1 MTRLNHKSIS
11 MSKSGPFVA
20 LVVLVGLSTIL
31 YPRFLEIQNLLNILR
46 QVSYTGIIALGMT
59 FVIISGGID
68 LSVGSMTALSGA
80 FAILALNSF
89 TTNHLNFSSAWLGT
103 FLSMLVAF
111 VVSFAISMAAG
122 FLNGFLITKGRIAPF
137 IVTLG
142 TMAIFRSLT
151 LYIGAAGEFR
161 SISSSYGEMGMAVI
175 LGIPLPVWVFFVLAA
190 VFSFVLNHTRYGRY
204 VCAIGSNE
212 KVARYSAINVDR
224 IRLISYLIVGFMV
237 AITAV
242 LISARL
248 NSLSSTNAGK
258 DYEMDAIAA
267 VVIGGTAMTGGRG
280 SIWGSVIGAVILGII
295 NNMLN
300 MLGIS
305 PYLQGLVKGL
315 VIIGAVSI
323 QSEWIMNI
331 RRNKQ

>member
-1 MTRLNHKSIS
+1 MAISIPKKLS
-11 MSKSGPFVA
+11 LDKYGPLIA
-20 LVVLVGLSTIL
+20 LVVLVIASTIL
-31 YPRFLEIQNLLNILR
+31 YPRFIEIQNVLNILR

-68 LSVGSMTALSGA
+68 LSVGSMTALAGA
-80 FAILALNSF
+80 FAILTLNAVTQSLA
-89 TTNHLNFSSAWLGT
+89 TFSPLWLRP
-103 FLSMLVAF
+103 FLSILAAAA
-111 VVSFAISMAAG
+111 VSVGIALIGGTM
-122 FLNGFLITKGRIAPF
+122 NGFLVTKGRIAPF

-151 LYIGAAGEFR
+151 LYIGKAGEFR
-161 SISSSYGEMGMAVI
+161 SVNATYGEMGMSVI
-175 LGIPLPVWVFFVLAA
+175 LGIPLPVWILCFLAA
-190 VFSFVLNHTRYGRY
+190 VLSFVLNRTRFGRY
-204 VCAIGSNE
+204 VCAVGSNE
-212 KVARYSAINVDR
+212 KVARYSAIDVDK
-224 IRLISYLIVGFMV
+224 IRLISYVIVGLMV
-237 AITAV
+237 GITAV

-267 VVIGGTAMTGGRG
+267 VVIGGTAMTGGKG
-280 SIWGSVIGAVILGII
+280 SIWGSVIGAIILGII

-300 MLGIS
+300 MLGVS

-323 QSEWIMNI
+323 QRGWITNGRSE
-331 RRNKQ
+331 K

>member
-1 MTRLNHKSIS
+1 MAVPIPKKLSLDKY
-11 MSKSGPFVA
+11 GPLIA
-20 LVVLVGLSTIL
+20 LVVLMIASTIL
-31 YPRFLEIQNLLNILR
+31 YPRFIEIQNLLNILR

-68 LSVGSMTALSGA
+68 LSVGSMTAFAGA
-80 FAILALNSF
+80 FAILTLNAVTQSL
-89 TTNHLNFSSAWLGT
+89 TTFSPFWLRS
-103 FLSMLVAF
+103 FLSILAAATVSVAIALVGG
-111 VVSFAISMAAG
+111 SM
-122 FLNGFLITKGRIAPF
+122 NGFLVTKGRIAPF

-151 LYIGAAGEFR
+151 LYIGKAGEFR
-161 SISSSYGEMGMAVI
+161 SVNPVYGEMGMSLI
-175 LGIPLPVWVFFVLAA
+175 LGIPLPVWIFFLLAA
-190 VFSFVLNHTRYGRY
+190 VLSFVLNRTRFGRY
-204 VCAIGSNE
+204 VCAVGSNE
-212 KVARYSAINVDR
+212 KVARYSAINVDKV
-224 IRLISYLIVGFMV
+224 RLVSYVIVGLMV
-237 AITAV
+237 GITAI

-267 VVIGGTAMTGGRG
+267 VVIGGTAMTGGKG
-280 SIWGSVIGAVILGII
+280 SIWGSVIGAIILGII

-300 MLGIS
+300 MLGVS

-323 QSEWIMNI
+323 QRGWITNG
-331 RRNKQ
+331 RAEK

>member
-1 MTRLNHKSIS
+1 MASSIN
-11 MSKSGPFVA
+11 KKFPLDKYGPLLA
-20 LVVLVGLSTIL
+20 LLVLVIISTIL
-31 YPRFLEIQNLLNILR
+31 YPRFVELQNLLNILR

-68 LSVGSMTALSGA
+68 LSVGSMTAFAGA
-80 FAILALNSF
+80 FAILALNSA
-89 TTNHLNFSSAWLGT
+89 TQGLMMFSPTWLGLA
-103 FLSMLVAF
+103 LSILAAVGA
-111 VVSFAISMAAG
+111 SFAIALAAG
-122 FLNGFLITKGRIAPF
+122 FVNGFLVTKGHIAPF

-151 LYIGAAGEFR
+151 LYVGKAGEFR
-161 SISSSYGEMGMAVI
+161 SVNSSYGEMGMSVV
-175 LGIPLPVWVFFVLAA
+175 LGIPLPVWIFFILAVILSIVLERTK
-190 VFSFVLNHTRYGRY
+190 FGRY
-204 VCAIGSNE
+204 VCAVGSNE

-224 IRLISYLIVGFMV
+224 VRLISYVIVGLMV
-237 AITAV
+237 GITAV

-267 VVIGGTAMTGGRG
+267 VVIGGTAMTGGKG
-280 SIWGSVIGAVILGII
+280 SIWGTVIGAIILGII

-300 MLGIS
+300 MLGVS
-305 PYLQGLVKGL
+305 PYLQGLVKGI

-323 QSEWIMNI
+323 QRGWLNNGHVE
-331 RRNKQ
+331 K

>member
-1 MTRLNHKSIS
+1 MASSIN
-11 MSKSGPFVA
+11 KKFPLDKYGPLLA
-20 LVVLVGLSTIL
+20 LLVLVIISTIL
-31 YPRFLEIQNLLNILR
+31 YPRFVELQNLLNILR

-68 LSVGSMTALSGA
+68 LSVGSMTAFAGA
-80 FAILALNSF
+80 FAILALNSA
-89 TTNHLNFSSAWLGT
+89 TQGLMMFSPTWLGLA
-103 FLSMLVAF
+103 LSILAAVGA
-111 VVSFAISMAAG
+111 SFAIALAAG
-122 FLNGFLITKGRIAPF
+122 FVNGFLVTKGRIAPF

-151 LYIGAAGEFR
+151 LYVGKAGEFR
-161 SISSSYGEMGMAVI
+161 SVNSSYGEMGMSVV
-175 LGIPLPVWVFFVLAA
+175 LGIPLPVWIFFILAVILSIVLERTK
-190 VFSFVLNHTRYGRY
+190 FGRY
-204 VCAIGSNE
+204 VCAVGSNE

-224 IRLISYLIVGFMV
+224 VRLISYVIVGLMV
-237 AITAV
+237 GITAV

-267 VVIGGTAMTGGRG
+267 VVIGGTAMTGGKG
-280 SIWGSVIGAVILGII
+280 SIWGTVIGAIILGII

-300 MLGIS
+300 MLGVS
-305 PYLQGLVKGL
+305 PYLQGLVKGI

-323 QSEWIMNI
+323 QRGWLNNGHVE
-331 RRNKQ
+331 K